1 MLKSNLNLKLV
12 GIILGILLIGMVSLI
27 RVESIST
34 EREINNLLKAETANS
49 EILAKQLAQ
58 EKVVYVIDKGDGNP
72 KSYQIVLSDNS
83 TVFSL
88 LEELARKE
96 SFQVESKIYEGMGV
110 FVESIDGVKNGTENK
125 YWQYWVNGQLPMVA
139 ADKKEVENGNKIEW
153 KFAPVSF

>member
-12 GIILGILLIGMVSLI
+12 GIILGILVIGMVYLI

-34 EREINNLLKAETANS
+34 EREINNILKAETADS
-49 EILAKQLAQ
+49 GILAKQLAQ
-58 EKVVYVIDKGDGNP
+58 EKVVYVIDKGDGNL
-72 KSYQIVLSDNS
+72 KSYRMVLSDNS

-96 SFQVESKIYEGMGV
+96 NFQVESKIYEGMGV
-110 FVESIDGVKNGTENK
+110 LVESIDGVKNGTENK
-125 YWQYWVNGQLPMVA
+125 YWQYWVNGELPMVA